1 MIRSRYDAFIMAITL
16 ALLLLVSQQRQV
28 ARDEIV
34 ELDYILDSRTS
45 RRRFQESLCRL
56 LRQPTNPTYNIVVV
70 IEGTASSKGRF
81 VFAR

>member
-1 MIRSRYDAFIMAITL
+1 MY
-16 ALLLLVSQQRQV
+16 LLWQFPLQYCCLFHN
-28 ARDEIV
+28 RDKRPGIIV
-34 ELDYILDSRTS
+34 ELDNILDSRTS

-70 IEGTASSKGRF
+70 IEGTASSEGRF